1 MPKPT
6 TGANA
11 SKTTTKTA
19 AQLRKEEEERKRKA
33 AEEAEK
39 TSEQKRNELRAEQGL
54 QPSVNVGRVSSSGA
68 THGGGAGS
76 FAPKEEHYDG
86 GAAVRA
92 EKESVY
98 REPTKAEKQQE
109 QGYRRRQTNRQPAKF
124 TPTGAKLTKT
134 APKASDLLPG
144 QTEHLA
150 KEASRRAFEARISG
164 DKKAEEIYNTTGNKM
179 RERLY
184 GSADNIDL
192 LDQAATNALKK
203 GTPLQTVYSVGG
215 YRFTLDDLER
225 AGYDKEAIQRVKALG
240 DRKAREQ
247 TKERNKAF
255 TASYIPTEE
264 QAEHISQHYRS
275 SLGQAV
281 KEAEER
287 IIHGQF
293 ANEKERAAFGAQYRN
308 WNEQYQAML
317 MADADDDAIH
327 AEINEVQARLREIDR
342 SGRTISVVNATDA
355 NDRVEYDEA
364 ARNFY
369 LNKLN
374 TLQQIADYKADRYVL
389 AQIEGKNA
397 TAKFDELFSLY
408 NQRAGINQQIKNAY
422 SKYADEGIA
431 ASRAADLID
440 NELEPV
446 EAKIR
451 AKEAELKKLGFSD
464 SHFQLYS
471 DMKNQALSQK
481 INLAAENL
489 VDLFPG
495 LKGIAVAAGGL
506 ALSGVTAPIRG
517 IARMSDLA
525 NTEGKG
531 YQVGKILQDAVSSMT
546 GAVVRNIEERYE
558 GPVGKALG
566 QLYQIAESTIDSV
579 VNDTVMGKFAAP
591 VMGLNACAQEYDDA
605 LARGIPQKQAAALG
619 VMAGVFETLFEY
631 LSLENIHKI
640 ADVTHVGKR
649 GLAEAFLKSGVFEGL
664 EELNTSVAN
673 YAVDYLVAGGLSK
686 YNTAMANGY
695 TPAQH
700 AVETL
705 KEIGMDALGG
715 FISGVAIGGT
725 AGLARQGYGQAVR
738 YGNNIAAGRDIA
750 KGGDVSQV
758 IGAAKASEN
767 TRTQKLGAKLEE
779 KAQKGKNA
787 YTLTGRVYNRI
798 QGENIY
804 DAARQR
810 AIDLAAE
817 RGETLTDRQA
827 DAIATAVRESQE
839 TLRPGED
846 GTLVYTLSP
855 GAETAVQEGIGKD
868 VLDEYTGSKK
878 TAAWAEA
885 TRRNFAEFARDTGA
899 YVDDVAR
906 VQRIERGIRDRMAET
921 NKALR
926 EGNGTQLV
934 TKAVEGTFRTEGGK
948 KSSVTIGG
956 IDGVTENN
964 AIRVVVDGDGK
975 GGVQTTAV
983 LDLREDAPAGT
994 VTPADEAQRELY
1006 LSLNGA
1012 VTGQLTQTVAD
1023 DYGTGY
1029 RPDLTTPMS
1038 LPAAN
1043 NLIAMYDPDVN
1054 RDAGAFVAWGYD
1066 AFKAGSRGMAWQ
1078 AYLDMYRDGSAAV
1091 YGQYIT
1097 DAQLREAFRAG
1108 QAQFEAKPGVT
1119 RIGTKDLDSQELA
1132 RLAALDEVF
1141 RRQGFSVIVVDH
1153 FDDINGYVSDR
1164 ADVAVVALDSEE
1176 GLFEVAAFHE
1186 IYHVLTRE
1194 LGTSGGRQF
1203 VSAVLAEYRNAVGDV
1218 RFNED
1223 LEDVAKRYG
1232 VDKAGL
1238 ADEDARWKIYEEMAA
1253 QYFGVI
1259 AAKHMDGLVDGL
1271 NRTGGQRLLSKVRE
1285 VLRQFVEDIRA
1296 ALNRLA
1302 GRDPATAAA
1311 LKTEAEN
1318 AQRILDLF
1326 DEAVAQTR
1334 EERTARLTEQGERIR
1349 EEAVRA
1355 ESGVRSAKSKM
1366 RSMKSTKGATAEELG
1381 RLADAQRR
1389 IADGES
1395 DEQVR
1400 RETGWFRGYDGK
1412 WRLEIDDSKMT
1423 LHLPNE
1429 ILGSDFSRL
1438 MEIEA
1443 KLETGTTEKGEV
1455 REAMDLSEKLQN
1467 AIPRKIGDIVSH
1479 PDLFKAYPSINDIR
1493 IEFSSTMGRTIG
1505 AYDETNNR
1513 IALNTT
1519 LLNNADELKK
1529 TLAHE
1534 IQHAIQ
1540 DIEGLSPGSSKEY
1553 WEAHRRIPTIYEQ
1566 KERDKASQKIAD
1578 TKQSIQDAY
1587 GEEAVKAIQRA
1598 WKLSLLLYDADGSK
1612 FFEHKKEYESLRKT
1626 LQEKGW
1632 QDAFY
1637 DYVNAQNAL
1646 QALLNKHERR
1656 KDISPF
1662 ENYKATAGEIEAR
1675 DVENRVDLTAEERKN
1690 TRPDIDRTDVVFADR
1705 RTESR
1710 RTDADYMAVVER
1722 GDMDAAQKMVDEA
1735 AKAAGYD
1742 VEAYHGSAN
1751 SFSVFDRNK
1760 IGKNYTY
1767 SGDSAYG
1774 GFFFTNQKQSADYY
1788 AKGGKT
1794 YHVLLRFQNPY
1805 VAQAGD
1811 VFYNGADMWDF
1822 RSEEFSRMLYAYVDE
1837 DWNETIKSEYDGI
1850 IIHHANGDLYVAR
1863 DPSQIK
1869 LADPVTYD
1877 DNGNVIPLSERFNAE
1892 KEDIRWSKRTQTARE
1907 EMDAAVVGGE
1917 MLGQMLDAARD
1928 VLHKAHTEIDK
1939 AAFDAWLQGKK
1950 TGGKV
1955 AARRGI
1961 MGVVKKYNDP
1971 QLTGMSH
1978 EQLADR
1984 IVQGFMDLKDYDFG
1998 ADELVYTVID
2008 AMAAKAAGQSET
2020 IENETREIIRG
2031 VTEGQKYVVSDK
2043 DLGEITGTLGLTK
2056 GQLNRTL
2063 KQVYGFTLAPASRT
2077 EAADGLEYLDV
2088 AMDQVAEALPNL
2100 FEGSSLF
2107 ENSTADNGNAV
2118 NRVVWLYE
2126 NRDQMEMEER
2136 TQGDE
2141 LGLYK
2146 YDPDSDEAL
2155 EATMTLYERAY
2166 QEAANF
2172 AEDLIRLSP
2181 VHTVADAY
2189 DGTMSE
2195 LKQATRGMMQRRA
2208 REIEAIREQI
2218 ETAEAGLNM
2227 AAQTNAALTQEA
2239 AKKQRRIDSL
2249 TDQLAVAERDARR
2262 ARDAGDEKAAALEEK
2277 VGGLKD
2283 QIAELKKQVK
2293 AERDKVTR
2301 RDVALLDAR
2310 ADRDARLKAQREYY
2324 AQKRHE
2330 GVLQRQ
2336 DTALKQRLRKQIV
2349 SNVLW
2354 LNGRFTRP
2362 SDQQHIP
2369 EELKHVIAPFI
2380 EAFAQNEK
2388 TAGWYAF
2395 KRNQIDDLLM
2405 FYERLNADDAR
2416 NEGTEAEKSL
2426 LYGKY
2431 DEDVADMLRALKTT
2445 IDGKKIT
2452 ELASAELSMIDS
2464 IIANLRKMVADAN
2477 TVFLEG
2483 RNVNFSQSAGR
2494 FIAETQ
2500 AKAKTRSPLLEKIR
2514 KGADGININMAKPI
2528 YLFKE
2533 IVGGE
2538 ISKYFDEIR
2547 EAQNRWAF
2555 MVRDSARAV
2564 QAIQEKYHYKDWKKD
2579 GISFTFS
2586 DGYTA
2591 VLTKDAV
2598 LQIYATYK
2606 REIGQIVPSNHLT
2619 QGGVV
2624 FSQEL
2629 DEQQTARALRKAL
2642 KNDGK
2647 NGTKEF
2653 DRLMQANREKIASK
2667 AHHLTTED
2675 ILRLGRTLT
2684 PEQMQYADAVVRY
2697 LSDTVSEWGNRTS
2710 MELYGYKKF
2719 LERYYFPFQSS
2730 DLYLH
2735 QSIGVTND
2743 ARIKNKGFTKML
2755 QKGANNPI
2763 VITGFSEVAAKH
2775 IGEMASYS
2783 ALTAPLENMNRLLQY
2798 SEKPVM
2804 DGDETVKEGRSVKD
2818 ALMAAYGGDVY
2829 KYMHT
2834 FLTQMNGGV
2843 KQDATAGLI
2852 NRMTGR
2858 FRRAAVALNFSVM
2871 VQQPSAVARAMAMVD
2886 PKYFV
2891 RSTAHWFD
2899 YKELE
2904 KWSGVAVIKSFGG
2917 FDTDVGRSTTS
2928 YILGESTAAEKIG
2941 EVTGWGAEK
2950 MDAITW
2956 SHIWNAVKRE
2966 TAHEMGITYRRKGMS
2981 EEFYRRAAAR
2991 FNEVADYTQVYDST
3005 ISRSQWMRSQD
3016 NGVKMM
3022 TAFMAEPTT
3031 TYNMLL
3037 FSGMKK
3043 NGKAINKGAAIGAF
3057 VANVILNTALQSL
3070 IGAWRDKED
3079 ESYWER
3085 YFRKLV
3091 QGIFGT
3097 RENLFTDSEFNILNM
3112 VPYIKDII
3120 SLFQGYDVERSD
3132 MSAVSEL
3139 LKALEKIRKAYDGR
3153 EDDQALWDFIKEN
3166 SELLLSTGVTLSN
3179 FTGLPLKSMYRDIW
3193 QGGKNAIEHLREGDY
3208 HTTAR
3213 HLVNI
3218 WKQTFEGEWDKNEQ
3232 LYYAVMQGDKELLD
3246 RMVKVTEEDYEKY
3259 INSANNAFD
3268 AQAHAAALKE
3278 KALHTQIAEAL
3289 VEMDG
3294 RIADAAKAVY
3304 TGDVSRATALADAVA
3319 KDGFDLSDVNHAIQ
3333 MMGKQ
3338 LYPNDKEYSDNITQ
3352 YALVTNDMLDHAY
3365 GDGNKQAVVELRD
3378 ALIEQGKS
3386 ADTVNQRIGNM
3397 IDEDFATGEIGLQEA
3412 KAAYDAMTTF
3422 TDEKKQQRLTKQAG
3436 KLYENDGSMSYD
3448 ALRDVYLQIG
3458 VTEENVG
3465 KQMADVIVNDYV
3477 DGKFDG
3483 KAAAVAA
3490 YMKQT
3495 GETDE
3500 QSATL
3505 KFDYEDAKARDE
3517 NYPLTFSNYKK
3528 YVESG
3533 LKETGVSVA
3542 AYDQFLTAT
3551 KNITSSTTSAGWEA
3565 YSARMAS
3572 VKSYNKFTT
3581 KQYHYVQAIEETFDT
3596 VEQKDAAYRATAAA
3610 ENWSLAK
3617 LPLTPWH

>member
-1 MPKPT
+1 MLDT
-6 TGANA
+6 
-11 SKTTTKTA
+11 
-19 AQLRKEEEERKRKA
+19 
-33 AEEAEK
+33 
-39 TSEQKRNELRAEQGL
+39 
-54 QPSVNVGRVSSSGA
+54 
-68 THGGGAGS
+68 
-76 FAPKEEHYDG
+76 
-86 GAAVRA
+86 
-92 EKESVY
+92 Y
-98 REPTKAEKQQE
+98 RET
-109 QGYRRRQTNRQPAKF
+109 
-124 TPTGAKLTKT
+124 
-134 APKASDLLPG
+134 
-144 QTEHLA
+144 
-150 KEASRRAFEARISG
+150 
-164 DKKAEEIYNTTGNKM
+164 
-179 RERLY
+179 
-184 GSADNIDL
+184 
-192 LDQAATNALKK
+192 
-203 GTPLQTVYSVGG
+203 
-215 YRFTLDDLER
+215 
-225 AGYDKEAIQRVKALG
+225 
-240 DRKAREQ
+240 
-247 TKERNKAF
+247 
-255 TASYIPTEE
+255 
-264 QAEHISQHYRS
+264 
-275 SLGQAV
+275 
-281 KEAEER
+281 
-287 IIHGQF
+287 
-293 ANEKERAAFGAQYRN
+293 
-308 WNEQYQAML
+308 
-317 MADADDDAIH
+317 
-327 AEINEVQARLREIDR
+327 
-342 SGRTISVVNATDA
+342 
-355 NDRVEYDEA
+355 
-364 ARNFY
+364 
-369 LNKLN
+369 
-374 TLQQIADYKADRYVL
+374 
-389 AQIEGKNA
+389 
-397 TAKFDELFSLY
+397 
-408 NQRAGINQQIKNAY
+408 
-422 SKYADEGIA
+422 
-431 ASRAADLID
+431 
-440 NELEPV
+440 
-446 EAKIR
+446 
-451 AKEAELKKLGFSD
+451 
-464 SHFQLYS
+464 
-471 DMKNQALSQK
+471 
-481 INLAAENL
+481 
-489 VDLFPG
+489 
-495 LKGIAVAAGGL
+495 
-506 ALSGVTAPIRG
+506 
-517 IARMSDLA
+517 
-525 NTEGKG
+525 
-531 YQVGKILQDAVSSMT
+531 
-546 GAVVRNIEERYE
+546 
-558 GPVGKALG
+558 
-566 QLYQIAESTIDSV
+566 
-579 VNDTVMGKFAAP
+579 
-591 VMGLNACAQEYDDA
+591 
-605 LARGIPQKQAAALG
+605 
-619 VMAGVFETLFEY
+619 
-631 LSLENIHKI
+631 
-640 ADVTHVGKR
+640 
-649 GLAEAFLKSGVFEGL
+649 
-664 EELNTSVAN
+664 
-673 YAVDYLVAGGLSK
+673 
-686 YNTAMANGY
+686 
-695 TPAQH
+695 
-700 AVETL
+700 
-705 KEIGMDALGG
+705 
-715 FISGVAIGGT
+715 
-725 AGLARQGYGQAVR
+725 
-738 YGNNIAAGRDIA
+738 
-750 KGGDVSQV
+750 
-758 IGAAKASEN
+758 
-767 TRTQKLGAKLEE
+767 
-779 KAQKGKNA
+779 
-787 YTLTGRVYNRI
+787 
-798 QGENIY
+798 
-804 DAARQR
+804 
-810 AIDLAAE
+810 
-817 RGETLTDRQA
+817 
-827 DAIATAVRESQE
+827 
-839 TLRPGED
+839 
-846 GTLVYTLSP
+846 
-855 GAETAVQEGIGKD
+855 
-868 VLDEYTGSKK
+868 
-878 TAAWAEA
+878 
-885 TRRNFAEFARDTGA
+885 
-899 YVDDVAR
+899 
-906 VQRIERGIRDRMAET
+906 
-921 NKALR
+921 
-926 EGNGTQLV
+926 
-934 TKAVEGTFRTEGGK
+934 
-948 KSSVTIGG
+948 
-956 IDGVTENN
+956 
-964 AIRVVVDGDGK
+964 
-975 GGVQTTAV
+975 
-983 LDLREDAPAGT
+983 
-994 VTPADEAQRELY
+994 
-1006 LSLNGA
+1006 
-1012 VTGQLTQTVAD
+1012 
-1023 DYGTGY
+1023 
-1029 RPDLTTPMS
+1029 
-1038 LPAAN
+1038 
-1043 NLIAMYDPDVN
+1043 
-1054 RDAGAFVAWGYD
+1054 
-1066 AFKAGSRGMAWQ
+1066 
-1078 AYLDMYRDGSAAV
+1078 
-1091 YGQYIT
+1091 
-1097 DAQLREAFRAG
+1097 
-1108 QAQFEAKPGVT
+1108 
-1119 RIGTKDLDSQELA
+1119 
-1132 RLAALDEVF
+1132 
-1141 RRQGFSVIVVDH
+1141 
-1153 FDDINGYVSDR
+1153 
-1164 ADVAVVALDSEE
+1164 
-1176 GLFEVAAFHE
+1176 
-1186 IYHVLTRE
+1186 
-1194 LGTSGGRQF
+1194 
-1203 VSAVLAEYRNAVGDV
+1203 VGDV
-1218 RFNED
+1218 QFGRDFRAK
-1223 LEDVAKRYG
+1223 VAQYAEVGFGRIAAK
-1232 VDKAGL
+1232 
-1238 ADEDARWKIYEEMAA
+1238 DANLPTRALVEKYIPSMEGEAAEWKIKEEMAA
-1253 QYFGVI
+1253 QYFAGV
-1259 AAKHMDGLVDGL
+1259 AGNNMDKLVERL
-1271 NRTGGQRLLSKVRE
+1271 ERTGGRKLVAKVRE
-1285 VLRQFVEDIRA
+1285 VLEKLVADIRA
-1296 ALNRLA
+1296 ALNRLS
-1302 GRDPATAAA
+1302 GRDEAVRAA
-1311 LKTEAEN
+1311 LHTAEDK
-1318 AQRILDLF
+1318 AGELLDLF
-1326 DEAVAQTR
+1326 NKYAERTR
-1334 EERTARLTEQGERIR
+1334 EARTARLTEQGERIR

-1355 ESGVRSAKSKM
+1355 ESGVRSA
-1366 RSMKSTKGATAEELG
+1366 
-1381 RLADAQRR
+1381 
-1389 IADGES
+1389 ES
-1395 DEQVR
+1395 
-1400 RETGWFRGYDGK
+1400 RETTKNSR
-1412 WRLEIDDSKMT
+1412 RSEVLTLENVDWMD
-1423 LHLPNE
+1423 
-1429 ILGSDFSRL
+1429 DFSSIKDQL
-1438 MEIEA
+1438 EKHKDEIA
-1443 KLETGTTEKGEV
+1443 KLKPV
-1455 REAMDLSEKLQN
+1455 
-1467 AIPRKIGDIVSH
+1467 AIVNYG
-1479 PDLFKAYPSINDIR
+1479 
-1493 IEFSSTMGRTIG
+1493 G
-1505 AYDETNNR
+1505 ETNETLRELILKQVKSIGGERYVRNGVSFLFDANAAQSVISHAR
-1513 IALNTT
+1513 SDKLRAAALAAPFVAKKGILIAGHQKHENHNNTT
-1519 LLNNADELKK
+1519 LTYAAPAIINGSNAHVGVVIQFTNDGRAHAVNIEFLDNNVNKKKKPARGLGSRSSQTEVTGLPTNADLIKHGI
-1529 TLAHE
+1529 TPAAGS
-1534 IQHAIQ
+1534 Q
-1540 DIEGLSPGSSKEY
+1540 EGNGG
-1553 WEAHRRIPTIYEQ
+1553 T
-1566 KERDKASQKIAD
+1566 
-1578 TKQSIQDAY
+1578 
-1587 GEEAVKAIQRA
+1587 
-1598 WKLSLLLYDADGSK
+1598 
-1612 FFEHKKEYESLRKT
+1612 
-1626 LQEKGW
+1626 
-1632 QDAFY
+1632 
-1637 DYVNAQNAL
+1637 
-1646 QALLNKHERR
+1646 
-1656 KDISPF
+1656 
-1662 ENYKATAGEIEAR
+1662 
-1675 DVENRVDLTAEERKN
+1675 
-1690 TRPDIDRTDVVFADR
+1690 

-1710 RTDADYMAVVER
+1710 RTDAKYMAAVER
-1722 GDMDAAQKMVDEA
+1722 GDMDAAQEMVDEA

-1742 VEAYHGSAN
+1742 SPRLYHGTGA
-1751 SFSVFDRNK
+1751 FGFTEFDLDKGEHAIFASSNLEVAKTYVGETDRMQIAQRATENIDNLKGNELLARAKKQFPGEYDGFYLVSENEKNDDAIAARNK
-1760 IGKNYTY
+1760 IRTLAEKAMDLKADFDGAFNAEKEQLFDSIVASIGDIADASDEDALFAAKEKYESLIWDFKWMDESLQTELSNLIEKQLNYLTGELDTALYKGNLYRNTGSAMNVKTIFDNQLALELDAAIHKGVYQLYGKMVRPLQI
-1767 SGDSAYG
+1767 DA
-1774 GFFFTNQKQSADYY
+1774 
-1788 AKGGKT
+1788 
-1794 YHVLLRFQNPY
+1794 
-1805 VAQAGD
+1805 
-1811 VFYNGADMWDF
+1811 NGANWNDI
-1822 RSEEFSRMLYAYVDE
+1822 R
-1837 DWNETIKSEYDGI
+1837 DWIPDVTKNDTRVRPSGGYYELVEKRTGNILASIERTDAIKSWSAGKIHDLLVYKATEKQRILNEGPKTTRFVSTYAFNHGYDSVVIRNLRDVSTATDYRGT
-1850 IIHHANGDLYVAR
+1850 GDIYIFNAKNAVK
-1863 DPSQIK
+1863 S
-1869 LADPVTYD
+1869 ADPVTYD
-1877 DNGNVIPLSERFNAE
+1877 DKGNVIPLSERFNAE
-1892 KEDIRWSKRTQTARE
+1892 KEDIRYSRRTDASLTVDRIDYLIHDSGAGSRTDYARSWITSINPTDFINLTTKDFSDRSKFDTMPNDYGTAMDDYDYMTELKTNMRQTPYLAVDLSTGEIVGHEGRHRMRALEREGITSTPVRIEFRDENGYLVKEKNGYGNPLKTIASFDLKNQFGNDFTAAIENIIPLMKATREEVISAYGQENAEIRWSKRTQTARE

-1928 VLHKAHTEIDK
+1928 VLHKAHSEIDK
-1939 AAFDAWLQGKK
+1939 AAFDAWLQGEK

-1955 AARRGI
+1955 AARKGI

-1971 QLTGMSH
+1971 QLTGVSH
-1978 EQLADR
+1978 EELTDR

-2008 AMAAKAAGQSET
+2008 AMAAKAAGQSQS
-2020 IENETREIIRG
+2020 IENETREIIRD
-2031 VTEGQKYVVSDK
+2031 VTAGRKFIASDK
-2043 DLGEITGTLGLTK
+2043 DLGEITGTLGLTR

-2063 KQVYGFTLAPASRT
+2063 KQVYGFTLVPASRT
-2077 EAADGLEYLDV
+2077 EAAQGLEYLDV

-2195 LKQATRGMMQRRA
+2195 LRQATRGMMQRRA

-2277 VGGLKD
+2277 VGGLKE

-2464 IIANLRKMVADAN
+2464 IMANLRKMVADAN

-2667 AHHLTTED
+2667 AHHLTPED

-2684 PEQMQYADAVVRY
+2684 PEQMQYADAVVKY
-2697 LSDTVSEWGNRTS
+2697 LSETVSEWGNRTS

-2798 SEKPVM
+2798 SEKPVL

-2843 KQDATAGLI
+2843 KQDATAGMMNKL
-2852 NRMTGR
+2852 TGN
-2858 FRRAAVALNFSVM
+2858 FKRAAVALNFSVM

-2891 RSTAHWFD
+2891 RSTANWFD

-2941 EVTGWGAEK
+2941 EITGWGAEK
-2950 MDAITW
+2950 MDAVTW

-2966 TAHEMGITYRRKGMS
+2966 TAHEMGIKYRRKGMS
-2981 EEFYRRAAAR
+2981 EKFYRQAAAR

-3016 NGVKMM
+3016 TGVKMA

-3057 VANVILNTALQSL
+3057 AANVILNTALQSL

-3112 VPYIKDII
+3112 VPFIKDVI

-3208 HTTAR
+3208 HTTAQ

-3232 LYYAVMQGDKELLD
+3232 LYYAVIQGDKELLD

-3278 KALHTQIAEAL
+3278 KTLHTQIAEAL

-3304 TGDVSRATALADAVA
+3304 AGDVSRATALADAVA

-3333 MMGKQ
+3333 LMGKQ
-3338 LYPNDKEYSDNITQ
+3338 LYPNAKEYSDNITQ
-3352 YALVTNDMLDHAY
+3352 YALVTNDMLDNAY

-3458 VTEENVG
+3458 VTEEKVG

-3483 KAAAVAA
+3483 KAAAVEA

-3500 QSATL
+3500 QSTTL

-3533 LKETGVSVA
+3533 LEETGVSVA